1 MLGYWKNFITNG
13 DPNGEGLP
21 KWTQN
26 TGSDSLMLFS
36 DTTEMISEAE
46 HELFEILDRMD
57 GWK

>member
-1 MLGYWKNFITNG
+1 M
-13 DPNGEGLP
+13 
-21 KWTQN
+21 
-26 TGSDSLMLFS
+26 DSEHRLRFSYVIS